1 MYINQIDN
9 IIDQILDNLYINGLN
24 KDPTFKIIV
33 DEKKINF
40 VEYLTGINTFIQKFM
55 DKIDIKNIEKTV
67 SKENLNYIINII
79 KRYIAYYYFLSIAFY
94 YTGTLKDFRNN
105 IIQCSILQENLK
117 FQIKNFFD
125 TENNYKLINFYKL
138 VKDII
143 YVITLSEIQKANINL
158 HEYGDALTF
167 LKKLGEEYVNNF
179 LLSLNNNNGEQ
190 TIEINIHNL
199 IKTIVFRELYR
210 LQEQKIIF
218 DILNDIEESKYEY
231 TYIDI
236 VVTNKGYS
244 DFDIFQKIF
253 ADHEDGDIISK
264 DLFALLNKPES
275 NQLLTYDEKVNYLLQ
290 YNVITPIVN
299 DFLRYHRDTEKLA
312 AENDKQIVIP
322 NPLNNAKN
330 IQLALLYQQR
340 KKKDNTKAQLIVN
353 RLETISDLYSSN
365 VNKEPGVKEEI
376 NKYFQTSLN
385 YRKAVLCNYNEEVKV
400 MTKIENHE
408 RNVRENNEYFLELKY
423 INGHA
428 YFNFKD
434 LQRDGIYLILDKDFP
449 LKLIRYSNIEYQKQ
463 FSKYLIDMR
472 TVNNGETVN
481 ILGFTIGPFDKKV
494 KQCIMKNQLIDLKNI
509 SITLPNNK
517 TITGPNGYKSYI
529 KILKYIYVD
538 TIKIQIDDMLL
549 FNDYSEII
557 KLNPDLNN
565 KLIYWLFDIKTDTFT
580 MNTYENIIPDN
591 LQDNIKYMLA
601 NIYDKLNKYLL
612 DKLFSIIYENIYLS
626 YDLIFTIIYLFTQ
639 KYKLKLT
646 ENQRRE
652 ILIKYFLKKIE
663 IAKVKPLQKKI
674 VHLDRPEISQSK
686 YESIAK
692 IKINMI
698 NPLNIERF
706 KELKKFN
713 EKTTSELN
721 FLSNKC
727 KHENE
732 WKDIRKIRNKDLNKY
747 NIDISA
753 FITKYAIETLQM
765 EFICKICGQILPIK
779 QYVQDGSFNN
789 ETQQFITAYV
799 PLDIPLEDYPEY
811 NKFPN
816 AIKFLDNLV
825 SNMSLITNTNIFIGK
840 QIETVRKRKALVKN
854 ILDILLKHNSTNLKT
869 NMKERATLFHTN
881 FNINKDLDIL
891 FFFDITDNIFNF
903 TISDTEINSNINR
916 LKFNNVLLY
925 FILFFILELNV
936 PQILTMYAD
945 KVVNV
950 FNFLKYGHKFFETLM
965 IKENINDTDTAPIT
979 NYPVLC
985 YLLFNIS
992 YVLIKYKRWF
1002 YPNEENKN
1010 LNVII
1015 QRIIINSFVDLFNSL
1030 ALDFKKFPSDYIY
1043 SLTINKIYAQLH
1055 VIFNNNNIIN
1065 ILKTYH
1071 EKYNPDVKLITKPT
1085 NKNIIKI
1092 YYLDNPIKEPIK
1104 NHKIVSF
1111 KLSRGLQLDDSQ
1123 NLLYHIIPN
1132 FTDIT
1137 NCPKG
1142 DYKGDTHLWKN
1153 KGKSFE
1159 CQHCGLYITE
1169 VNGNYNSDNDIFYF
1183 EMQKIAKKR
1192 CQSCELHKYILEN
1205 NKSTCNLC
1213 NKDSDYKYSETEL
1226 NELENNINNQNNK
1239 RILKIINKEKNAAQ
1253 KILQQDLQN
1262 ANLYGQIE
1270 AKFEKEFNKQLY
1282 GQTNKIF
1289 DKLISIMADLIGIST
1304 NLDNKLYPLYL
1315 KDNVY
1320 IIENN
1325 YTGIA
1330 FPKPLVFSQGE
1341 NKIFFKENH
1350 PFFNVDVYYYID
1362 NTAAQIEV
1370 YYDAI
1375 TLKLI
1380 GYKEKHKNYITIKNS
1395 NIYLKINYSVYNKL
1409 LLLGYPTKYIEIK
1422 NKDID
1427 FYHLLDVLII
1437 DHIVTSKAIVDKF
1450 SSIIFKIKNFSVP
1463 YVVEDEPLISTELDN
1478 LIKKYSKQLD
1488 KLNFGKYENVNEP
1501 IGGKDTLLFDSW
1513 NNIRNLFTY
1522 KKVTWKDTNVK
1533 APENKYINTNVINY
1547 YDVSSNIIF
1556 NFLTDQLI
1564 YLIDINHA
1572 KTEKITIIQIFIDII
1587 NYIYNLYNTD
1597 AFKDEHEIKRFN
1609 YLIYGSDLLIDL
1621 LKKGQ
1626 GLNESKKMEEELKYS
1641 ESEINDIDKVELDPE
1656 ELEDIKEEAEALDV
1670 ENSYEDDEDEISA
1683 DSGDYE
1689 IE

>member
-24 KDPTFKIIV
+24 EDPTFKIIV

-40 VEYLTGINTFIQKFM
+40 VEYLSGINTFIQKFM
-55 DKIDIKNIEKTV
+55 SKIDAKNIEKTV
-67 SKENLNYIINII
+67 SKENLDYIVNII
-79 KRYIAYYYFLSIAFY
+79 KRYVAYYYFLSIAFY

-105 IIQCSILQENLK
+105 IIQCSILQENLN

-125 TENNYKLINFYKL
+125 TDNNYKLITFYKL
-138 VKDII
+138 LKDII
-143 YVITLSEIQKANINL
+143 YVITLSDIQKANINL
-158 HEYGDALTF
+158 QEYGDALSF

-179 LLSLNNNNGEQ
+179 LLTLTNIGEQ
-190 TIEINIHNL
+190 KVEINSHNL

-218 DILNDIEESKYEY
+218 DILNEIEESKYEY

-244 DFDIFQKIF
+244 DFDIFQKVF
-253 ADHEDGDIISK
+253 SDYDNGSIIAK
-264 DLFALLNKPES
+264 DLFSLLNNPES
-275 NQLLTYDEKVNYLLQ
+275 NQVINYDEKVNYLLQ
-290 YNVITPIVN
+290 YNIITPIVN
-299 DFLRYHRDTEKLA
+299 DFLRYHKDTEKLA
-312 AENDKQIVIP
+312 TENDKQIIIP
-322 NPLNNAKN
+322 NPVNNAKN

-353 RLETISDLYSSN
+353 RLENISDLYSPN
-365 VNKEPGVKEEI
+365 VEKNLNVKEEI
-376 NKYFQTSLN
+376 SKYFQTSVN

-423 INGHA
+423 INKHA

-472 TVNNGETVN
+472 TVNNGDTIN
-481 ILGFTIGPFDKKV
+481 ILGFTIGPFNKTV
-494 KQCIMKNQLIDLKNI
+494 KQCIIKNQLIDLRNI
-509 SITLPNNK
+509 NIMLPHNK
-517 TITGPNGYKSYI
+517 TISGPNGYKSYI

-538 TIKIQIDDMLL
+538 TIKIQTNNINI

-557 KLNPDLNN
+557 NLNPDLTNR
-565 KLIYWLFDIKTDTFT
+565 LIYWLFDITTDTFV
-580 MNTYENIIPDN
+580 MDTYENIIPDN

-601 NIYDKLNKYLL
+601 NIYDKLNRYLL
-612 DKLFSIIYENIYLS
+612 DKLVSIINENIYLP
-626 YDLIFTIIYLFTQ
+626 YNLIFTIIFLFTQ

-646 ENQRRE
+646 ESQRRE
-652 ILIKYFLKKIE
+652 LLIKYFLRKIE
-663 IAKVKPLQKKI
+663 LNKVKIVQEKI
-674 VHLDRPEISQSK
+674 THSNIPEIIQIK
-686 YESIAK
+686 HETIMN

-698 NPLNIERF
+698 NPLNIEKF
-706 KELKKFN
+706 KELKRFN
-713 EKTTSELN
+713 EKSTSKLN
-721 FLSNKC
+721 FLSSNC

-753 FITKYAIETLQM
+753 FITKYAVETLQM

-789 ETQQFITAYV
+789 ETQQFITSYV
-799 PLDIPLEDYPEY
+799 PLDIPLEEYPEY

-825 SNMSLITNTNIFIGK
+825 SNMCLITNTNIFIGK

-854 ILDILLKHNSTNLKT
+854 ILDIVLKHNTVNLKT
-869 NMKERATLFHTN
+869 NMKERAILFHSN

-891 FFFDITDNIFNF
+891 FFFDITDNIFDF
-903 TISDTEINSNINR
+903 TISDTEINSSINR
-916 LKFNNVLLY
+916 LKFNNILLY
-925 FILFFILELNV
+925 FILFFILELNAS
-936 PQILTMYAD
+936 QILSMYTD

-950 FNFLKYGHKFFETLM
+950 FNFLKYGHKFFETLL
-965 IKENINDTDTAPIT
+965 IKKNINDTDTIPIT
-979 NYPVLC
+979 DYPVLC
-985 YLLFNIS
+985 YILFNIS
-992 YVLIKYKRWF
+992 YVLIKYKRWY
-1002 YPNEENKN
+1002 YPNEEGKN
-1010 LNVII
+1010 LNAII
-1015 QRIIINSFVDLFNSL
+1015 QRIIINSFVDLFNSI
-1030 ALDFKKFPSDYIY
+1030 ALDFKKFSNDYIY

-1055 VIFNNNNIIN
+1055 TIFNNNNIIN
-1065 ILKTYH
+1065 LLKTRH
-1071 EKYNPDVKLITKPT
+1071 EKYNPDVKLVTQSI
-1085 NKNIIKI
+1085 NKNVIKI
-1092 YYLDNPIKEPIK
+1092 YYLDNLIKEPIK

-1111 KLSRGLQLDDSQ
+1111 KLSTGIQMDDSQ
-1123 NLLYHIIPN
+1123 NLLYRIIPN

-1137 NCPKG
+1137 NCPRSE
-1142 DYKGDTHLWKN
+1142 YKGDIHLWRN

-1159 CQHCGLYITE
+1159 CQHCGLYITD
-1169 VNGNYNSDNDIFYF
+1169 VHGTYNSDIDIFYF

-1192 CQSCELHKYILEN
+1192 CNSCEVHKYILEN
-1205 NKSTCNLC
+1205 NKSTCTLC
-1213 NKDSDYKYSETEL
+1213 NKDVDHKYSEAEL
-1226 NELENNINNQNNK
+1226 DKLEHNINEQNNK
-1239 RILKIINKEKNAAQ
+1239 KILKLIDKEKNINQ
-1253 KILQQDLQN
+1253 KIALQDSK
-1262 ANLYGQIE
+1262 NLAMYKELEI
-1270 AKFEKEFNKQLY
+1270 KFEKEFSKQTY

-1304 NLDNKLYPLYL
+1304 NVDNKIYPLYL

-1330 FPKPLVFSQGE
+1330 FPKPLIFTQNE
-1341 NKIFFKENH
+1341 NKIIFKEKH

-1362 NTAAQIEV
+1362 NTTIQIEV
-1370 YYDAI
+1370 FYDAI

-1380 GYKEKHKNYITIKNS
+1380 GYKEKHKNYVTVKNS
-1395 NIYLKINYSVYNKL
+1395 SVYLKINYSIYNKL
-1409 LLLGYPTKYIEIK
+1409 LLIGYPTKYIKIK
-1422 NKDID
+1422 NLDTD
-1427 FYHLLDVLII
+1427 FHSFLDVLII
-1437 DHIVTSKAIVDKF
+1437 DHIITTKSIVDKF
-1450 SSIIFKIKNFSVP
+1450 SSIIFKIKNFNVN
-1463 YVVEDEPLISTELDN
+1463 YVVEDEPLISSTLDDI
-1478 LIKKYSKQLD
+1478 IKKYSKQLD
-1488 KLNFGKYENVNEP
+1488 KLNFGKYTNES
-1501 IGGKDTLLFDSW
+1501 IGGSDTLLFDSW

-1522 KKVTWKDTNVK
+1522 QKVVWKDTNIK
-1533 APENKYINTNVINY
+1533 LPENNFVNTDIINY

-1556 NFLTDQLI
+1556 YFLVNQLI
-1564 YLIDINHA
+1564 YLINLNHN

-1597 AFKDEHEIKRFN
+1597 AFKDEHEIKRFD

-1626 GLNESKKMEEELKYS
+1626 GLNESRKIEEELKYS
-1641 ESEINDIDKVELDPE
+1641 ESELNDIDKLELDPE
-1656 ELEDIKEEAEALDV
+1656 ELEDIKEEAEALDI
-1670 ENSYEDDEDEISA
+1670 ENAYEDDEDEISA
-1683 DSGDYE
+1683 DSGDYD